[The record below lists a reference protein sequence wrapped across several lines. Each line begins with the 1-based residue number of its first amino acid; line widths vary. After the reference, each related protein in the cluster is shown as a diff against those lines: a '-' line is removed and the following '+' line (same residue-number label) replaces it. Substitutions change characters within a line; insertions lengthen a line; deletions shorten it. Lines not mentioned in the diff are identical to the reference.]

1 MLLGIAL
8 ILPFCAIAMVVGPSD
23 AELVERFK
31 GGDRSAFNEI
41 VQRYQHRV
49 FTMCMR
55 KMGNEQVASEVA
67 QDVFVALFRALGRF
81 RGDSQLSTWI
91 YRVVINHCKNRRQ
104 YRRRRAMDR
113 HESLDGLAEND
124 DDKPKRQLPSDD
136 APPDASTFRSEAQAI
151 LEVALAELEEE
162 QRTIIVLRDME
173 DLSYEEIGQLLELPR
188 GTVKSRLHRARS
200 QLAKTLSRHIKKEDV
215 V

>member
-91 YRVVINHCKNRRQ
+91 YRVVINHCKNHVNIGADAQ
-104 YRRRRAMDR
+104 WTAMNPWTVSQKTTTTNQSASCPLTTR
-113 HESLDGLAEND
+113 HPMPPPFD
-124 DDKPKRQLPSDD
+124 PKHRLFWKSPW
-136 APPDASTFRSEAQAI
+136 PNLRKNNERS
-151 LEVALAELEEE
+151 
-162 QRTIIVLRDME
+162 
-173 DLSYEEIGQLLELPR
+173 SF
-188 GTVKSRLHRARS
+188 
-200 QLAKTLSRHIKKEDV
+200 
-215 V
+215 